1 MILGIAKGFNDMG
14 ARKLATKVLES
25 CYGKQI
31 GKTSSTG
38 MRGFQNK
45 ETNGILT
52 TTVID
57 KNFNIIGKLEKKDLR
72 PSYVKY
78 RRTLYGQN
86 GNILSEDKLLK
97 QKEVTG
103 GEIIHHSTKKYSS
116 KVAHMLTHTDNWKYD
131 VKTGTRQKARSIIF

>member
-38 MRGFQNK
+38 LRGFHNK
-45 ETNGILT
+45 GADGIFV

-72 PSYVKY
+72 PCYVKY
-78 RRTLYGQN
+78 RRTLYSPSGDV
-86 GNILSEDKLLK
+86 LSEDKLLK
-97 QKEVTG
+97 QRGVTG
-103 GEIIHHSTKKYSS
+103 GEIIQHSSKKYSS
-116 KVAHMLTHTDNWKYD
+116 RVAHMLINTENWKYD
-131 VKTGTRQKARSIIF
+131 VKTGTRQKSKSIIF